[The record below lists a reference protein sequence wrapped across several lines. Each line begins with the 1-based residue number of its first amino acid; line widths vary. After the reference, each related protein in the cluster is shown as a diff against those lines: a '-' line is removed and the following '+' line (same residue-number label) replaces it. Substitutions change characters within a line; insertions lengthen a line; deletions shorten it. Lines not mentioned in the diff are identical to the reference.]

1 MLLIATDEAGY
12 GPKLGP
18 LVIAATAWT
27 IPADGLSHCEIDA
40 LFAGLRS
47 PAMIGKLKIKVD
59 DSKAV
64 FKPGGGLAGLHAVV
78 SASHHACGRGAKT
91 LAEILPCIAGEDFN
105 TVTSTPWLNEFGEQ
119 AFLPADQT
127 ESLIAAW
134 HATGI
139 GLVDVQARIITAAAF
154 NVACTGGRNK
164 ADLLAGATLG
174 LAKKLIDAHAS
185 GHREVVVYCDRFG
198 GRRYY
203 SDVLQE
209 TFGDVFPSVIAES
222 SDRSAYR
229 MTIDGRTIDVAFTVK
244 GDRFTP
250 VALSSM
256 HAKYLR
262 ERMMESMNAH
272 FQRLHRSD
280 TPLRPTAG
288 YPVDADRFLGD
299 IEPILQREKIDR
311 GTLVRDR

>member
-27 IPADGLSHCEIDA
+27 IPGEGLSHDRIDA
-40 LFAGLRS
+40 LFSGLRS
-47 PAMIGKLKIKVD
+47 PAKIGDLKIKVD

-64 FKPGGGLAGLHAVV
+64 FKPGGGLAALHAVV
-78 SASHHACGRGAKT
+78 SASHHACGRAPST
-91 LAEILPCIAGEDFN
+91 LAGLLPLIAADDCDAIA
-105 TVTSTPWLNEFGEQ
+105 STPWLCELSGD
-119 AFLPADQT
+119 AFLPVDQT
-127 ESLIAAW
+127 RSLIDAW

-139 GLVDVQARIITAAAF
+139 RLVDVQARVINAATF
-154 NVACTGGRNK
+154 NAACTGGANK
-164 ADLLAGATLG
+164 ADLLATSTLG
-174 LAKKLIDAHAS
+174 IAKKLIDKHP
-185 GHREVVVYCDRFG
+185 GQREVIVYCDRFG

-203 SDVLQE
+203 ADVLQQV
-209 TFGDVFPSVIAES
+209 FGDAFPSVIAETS
-222 SDRSAYR
+222 QRSAYR
-229 MTIDGRTIDVAFTVK
+229 MTIDDRTIDVAFTVK

-262 ERMMESMNAH
+262 ERMMESLNMY

-280 TPLRPTAG
+280 TLLPPTAG
-288 YPVDADRFLGD
+288 YPLDADRFLED
-299 IEPILQREKIDR
+299 VDAVIDREKIDR
-311 GTLVRDR
+311 SKLVRNR